1 MPTIDDWLQ
10 LRMRTGTVVRA
21 EPSTSPTSP
30 DRAPGELQSS
40 AKITD
45 RYTPASLVGRMVVAV
60 TGFEPIRVGG
70 FRSDVLL
77 LGAVTPEG
85 VILLRP
91 DADVASGTEVA

>member
-21 EPSTSPTSP
+21 EPYASPTSP

-45 RYTPASLVGRMVVAV
+45 RYTPASLVGRTV
-60 TGFEPIRVGG
+60 
-70 FRSDVLL
+70 
-77 LGAVTPEG
+77 GAVTPEG

-91 DADVASGTEVA
+91 DADVAPGTEVT